1 LWKNDLRFVFDTNVI
16 VSAALLAGS
25 VPRQAFNKA
34 LDEGRI
40 LISVPVL
47 LELAEVLSRRKLNK
61 YLLEEERMRFL
72 VALLKEAEL
81 VEITEAVTD
90 CRDAK
95 DNKFLELAVCGEAD
109 CIISGDDDLLV
120 LSPFRGIPILTP
132 REFLSDLSEQEI

>member
-1 LWKNDLRFVFDTNVI
+1 MRFVFDTNVI

-25 VPRQAFNKA
+25 VPRQAFDKA

-47 LELAEVLSRRKLNK
+47 LELAEVLSRKKLNK

-95 DNKFLELAVCGEAD
+95 DNKFLELAVSGEAD